1 MIVGDLVK
9 YKLKARYHGKE
20 NNDKGVWL
28 VVAVEVDE
36 TFGELITLKQG
47 NEQTKL
53 KQLIKEE
60 IEEAQGMGS
69 FLARKQIGEQF
80 LYMLGDMYIK
90 LINKHGLNPEEAKEA
105 VKFEATEALTKQFDS
120 YLSTLEQYIN

>member
-1 MIVGDLVK
+1 M
-9 YKLKARYHGKE
+9 KLTK
-20 NNDKGVWL
+20 
-28 VVAVEVDE
+28 
-36 TFGELITLKQG
+36 
-47 NEQTKL
+47 TKL

-90 LINKHGLNPEEAKEA
+90 LINKHGLSPEEAKEA

>member
-1 MIVGDLVK
+1 
-9 YKLKARYHGKE
+9 
-20 NNDKGVWL
+20 
-28 VVAVEVDE
+28 
-36 TFGELITLKQG
+36 
-47 NEQTKL
+47 
-53 KQLIKEE
+53 
-60 IEEAQGMGS
+60 MGS
-69 FLARKQIGEQF
+69 FLARKQLGEQF